1 MRRAEATGIAPR
13 RVQATRA
20 DRLRATLLVTVPH
33 TDAGAQLIRGRS
45 SICGSRLCSRVPLAA
60 TAGAATAE
68 AVAGTAR
75 RRVARRAMVEVAI
88 LPEEAAEVTLAVAE
102 AVIPAVEVGVAIRAV
117 AEADTPEA
125 ITNKLM

>member
-1 MRRAEATGIAPR
+1 M
-13 RVQATRA
+13 
-20 DRLRATLLVTVPH
+20 
-33 TDAGAQLIRGRS
+33 
-45 SICGSRLCSRVPLAA
+45 CSRVPLAA

-75 RRVARRAMVEVAI
+75 RRVARLAMVEVAI